1 MILRTV
7 KWMLGIAVVLVAA
20 SLAYY
25 QYLVFSFDTEALPA
39 NHGKFNTQLFLGENA
54 KQPLIVGLGGAEGGN
69 AWTGDYWS
77 DQRERFLSQ
86 GYGFLALGYFGMEGI
101 SRELDRIPLD
111 GVMRTILE
119 TATNPMIDSDC
130 IILIGGS
137 KGAELSLALASNYPQ
152 VKAVVAIV
160 PGSAIFAANTIAL
173 NTPSFTLRG
182 ESLAFVPVPW
192 SAAPA
197 LIKGDLRGAWIEM
210 LKDEEAVENASISV
224 EAINGPIFF
233 LSAMKD
239 EYWPSTEMSEVMMDR
254 LQSKQFPHYFEHIA
268 IDGYHASPLEH
279 FDLVEKFLE
288 DQVIGASQSSC
299 AR

>member
-1 MILRTV
+1 MILRAFR
-7 KWMLGIAVVLVAA
+7 WVLVLAVGLLVL
-20 SLAYY
+20 SFAYY

-39 NHGKFNTQLFLGENA
+39 NHGKFDAQLFLGDGA

-69 AWTGDYWS
+69 SWAGDYWS

-101 SRELDRIPLD
+101 SRDLDRIPLD
-111 GVMRTILE
+111 GVMQAILE
-119 TATNPMIDSDC
+119 SATNSMIDSDC
-130 IILIGGS
+130 IILVGGS
-137 KGAELSLALASNYPQ
+137 KGAELSLALASYYPQ

-197 LIKGDLRGAWIEM
+197 LIQGDLRAAWIEM
-210 LKDEEAVENASISV
+210 LKNEEAIENASISV
-224 EAINGPIFF
+224 EAINGPILF
-233 LSAMKD
+233 LSAVKD
-239 EYWPSTEMSEVMMDR
+239 EFWPSTEMSEVMMDR
-254 LQSKQFPHYFEHIA
+254 LQSKQFPHYFEHVA
-268 IDGYHASPLEH
+268 IDGYHASPLDH
-279 FDLVEKFLE
+279 FDLIENFLKE
-288 DQVIGASQSSC
+288 RVIREGEGNC
-299 AR
+299 VK